1 MLFNST
7 EFLLGFLPLF
17 FIFYYFTPMKYRALT
32 LLAGSLLFYACGE
45 PVYVC
50 LLVLSALLNYLA
62 AGHIWKG
69 GRGKRGRGGQ
79 RHRWVYALAV
89 SANVLTLVFFK
100 YVSPW
105 TMPLGI
111 SFYTFQALSYLTDVY
126 RGELRAERSF
136 IRTAAYISMF
146 PQIASGPITRYG
158 EVAREMRMPRM
169 RAEDFDAGLKTF
181 VCGLSCKV
189 LLADRLAVLWHEI
202 QTTGFVSISTP
213 LAWMGAVGFSLRIYF
228 DFYGYSLMAAG
239 LGRIL
244 GFTLPENFRL
254 PYMADSVREFYRRW
268 HMSLKNWFQRYVY
281 IPLGGSRK
289 GRLLTVRNLFVV
301 WVLTALWHGGSLN
314 FLIWGMSLFLLI
326 AGERILPAGRQFWGR
341 RALGR
346 LYVWFVIPLTWM
358 CFAISDLRELG
369 IYFGRLFGWT
379 EGIAMYSGDFLK
391 ALSGYGIYFAA
402 GFFFCT
408 SFAERLCKK
417 YRDSLPGML
426 LLAVLFWLCIR
437 HIQLEGNNPFM
448 YLRF

>member
-79 RHRWVYALAV
+79 RRRWVYALAV

-111 SFYTFQALSYLTDVY
+111 SFYTFQAPPYLTDVY

-202 QTTGFVSISTP
+202 QTTG
-213 LAWMGAVGFSLRIYF
+213 
-228 DFYGYSLMAAG
+228 

-314 FLIWGMSLFLLI
+314 FLIWGMLI